1 MAGEKEERRNALN
14 DERGISVEE
23 IQEKR
28 ERERERDS
36 VCARVAKMI
45 ISFELQR
52 GKKNGGFFKV
62 PSILFFFSR
71 KKRISQWKK

>member
-1 MAGEKEERRNALN
+1 MAREKEERRNALN

-28 ERERERDS
+28 ERERES
-36 VCARVAKMI
+36 VCARVAKMV

-62 PSILFFFSR
+62 PSILFFFFFV
-71 KKRISQWKK
+71 KKE

>member
-1 MAGEKEERRNALN
+1 MAREKEERRNALN

-28 ERERERDS
+28 ERERES
-36 VCARVAKMI
+36 VCARVAKMV

-62 PSILFFFSR
+62 PSILFFFFR

>member
-1 MAGEKEERRNALN
+1 MAREKEERRNALN

-28 ERERERDS
+28 ERERES
-36 VCARVAKMI
+36 VCARVAKMV

-62 PSILFFFSR
+62 PSILFFFFS
-71 KKRISQWKK
+71 

>member
-1 MAGEKEERRNALN
+1 VAREKEERRNALT

-28 ERERERDS
+28 ERERES
-36 VCARVAKMI
+36 VCARVAKMV

-62 PSILFFFSR
+62 PSILFFFFR

>member
-1 MAGEKEERRNALN
+1 VAREKEERRNALN

-52 GKKNGGFFKV
+52 GKKNGGFFRFC
-62 PSILFFFSR
+62 PSFFFFFLQKWS
-71 KKRISQWKK
+71 